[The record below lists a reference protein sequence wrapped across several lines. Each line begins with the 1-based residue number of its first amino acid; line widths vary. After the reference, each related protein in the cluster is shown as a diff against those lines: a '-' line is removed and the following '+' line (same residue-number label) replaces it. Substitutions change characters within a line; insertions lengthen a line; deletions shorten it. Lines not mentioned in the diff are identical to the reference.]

1 MRGRELMYNQK
12 QERSEIERDT
22 SLEKDQKNVSEEEIR
37 GCQRERMT
45 RINAVFGGLK
55 STSA

>member
-1 MRGRELMYNQK
+1 MRERELMYNQK

-22 SLEKDQKNVSEEEIR
+22 KPRENVSEEEIR

-45 RINAVFGGLK
+45 MML
-55 STSA
+55 